1 MRALT
6 RNPNSEKAINLQRL
20 GAEIVK
26 GDFND
31 ISTLEAAMKDV
42 DAVFAMGTPFEQGVE
57 TETKNGMTIVDAV
70 KNTRVKHLVYS
81 SVGGADRNTGIPH
94 FESKFKVEQY
104 IRDKEVPF
112 TIIGPVSFME
122 NLTAPWSL
130 PNIKEGRISSLLPP
144 ERKLQ
149 MISLK
154 DIAGFVVYIIERRE
168 EFLGKRLDIA
178 SDDVSGK
185 ESAKIL
191 SRILNREIV
200 YIELKSS
207 QIRFM
212 GEDYLAMYQWFN
224 EIGYEVD
231 ISSLRHNYPE
241 IKWHALKEWA
251 EEQDWSIIQKPIPIK
266 PL

>member
-1 MRALT
+1 LRAFT
-6 RNPNSEKAINLQRL
+6 RNPDSEKAKNLQRL

-31 ISTLEAAMKDV
+31 VSTLEAAMKDV
-42 DAVFAMGTPFEQGVE
+42 DAVFAMGTPFEQGIE
-57 TETKNGMTIVDAV
+57 AETKNGMTIVDAV
-70 KNTRVKHLVYS
+70 KNTGVKHLVYS
-81 SVGGADRNTGIPH
+81 SVGSADRNTGILH

-104 IRDKEVPF
+104 IRDKKVPF
-112 TIIGPVSFME
+112 TIIGPVYFME

-130 PNIKEGRISSLLPP
+130 PNIKEGRISSPLPP
-144 ERKLQ
+144 DRKLQ

-154 DIAGFVVYIIERRE
+154 DIARFVVYIIERQE

-178 SDDVSGK
+178 SDDISGR

-191 SRILNREIV
+191 SKILNREID
-200 YIELKSS
+200 YIELKPS
-207 QIRFM
+207 QVRFM
-212 GEDYLAMYQWFN
+212 GEDYIAMYKWFN

-231 ISSLRHNYPE
+231 ISSLRDNYPE
-241 IKWHALKEWA
+241 IKWHTLKEWA
-251 EEQDWSIIQKPIPIK
+251 EEQDLSILQKPIPIK